1 MRHISLPAFIFGS
14 AILLTGCMEP
24 GPIRGTIHS
33 NSCKLRLGMTSEDVE
48 AVMAPAN
55 YTRFDPQNALIVC
68 RTYIYDEE
76 YDVKFVH
83 VKFENDLVV
92 GAPVGQLQ
100 LVQNDGS
107 TVRCELVLMS
117 ERETNLPPLYN

>member
-14 AILLTGCMEP
+14 AILLAGCIEP

-33 NSCKLRLGMTSEDVE
+33 NSYKLRLGMTIEEVE
-48 AVMAPAN
+48 AIMAPAN
-55 YTRFDPQNALIVC
+55 YTRFDPKNALIVC

-76 YDVKFVH
+76 VGAKFVH

-92 GAPVGQLQ
+92 GASDGHRKVCNLTHS
-100 LVQNDGS
+100 QN
-107 TVRCELVLMS
+107 
-117 ERETNLPPLYN
+117 

>member
-14 AILLTGCMEP
+14 AILLAGCMEP

-33 NSCKLRLGMTSEDVE
+33 NSYKLRLGMTIEEVE
-48 AVMAPAN
+48 AIMAPAN
-55 YTRFDPQNALIVC
+55 YTRFDPKNALIVC

-76 YDVKFVH
+76 VGAKFVH

-92 GAPVGQLQ
+92 GAS
-100 LVQNDGS
+100 DGHRK
-107 TVRCELVLMS
+107 VCNLMHS
-117 ERETNLPPLYN
+117 Q

>member
-14 AILLTGCMEP
+14 AILLAGCMEP

-33 NSCKLRLGMTSEDVE
+33 NSYKLRLGMTIEEVE
-48 AVMAPAN
+48 AIMAPAN
-55 YTRFDPQNALIVC
+55 YTRFDPKNALIVC

-76 YDVKFVH
+76 VGAKFVH

-92 GAPVGQLQ
+92 GASDGHRKVCNLTNS
-100 LVQNDGS
+100 QN
-107 TVRCELVLMS
+107 
-117 ERETNLPPLYN
+117 

>member
-1 MRHISLPAFIFGS
+1 MRHLSLPAFIMGS

-33 NSCKLRLGMTSEDVE
+33 NSYKLRLGMTIEEVE
-48 AVMAPAN
+48 AIMAPAN
-55 YTRFDPQNALIVC
+55 YVRFNPKNALIVC

-92 GAPVGQLQ
+92 GASDGHRKVCNLTHS
-100 LVQNDGS
+100 QN
-107 TVRCELVLMS
+107 
-117 ERETNLPPLYN
+117 